1 MKAKK
6 VLLPNSTVIG
16 ILGGGQLGRM
26 IAFEAKKMGYDVIC
40 MDPTPNS
47 PCGQVADEQIVAEL
61 NDVRAAVE
69 LAKKADVVV
78 YEFENIDANLVE
90 EIENKYYLPQGSK
103 ILKVSQDRFNE
114 KQQLR
119 QRGFPVVPFYVV
131 ENAAE
136 LKSAVAGIGYP
147 CVLKTVRGGYD
158 GKGQY
163 VFTADE
169 HLKEVDDIFKQSNT
183 KFVLEKYLNLNSEIS
198 VIVARK
204 ENGEMVSY
212 PVVENIHRENI
223 LHMSIVP
230 ARVSEEIQFKAV
242 KIAKEIAD
250 EFKVVG
256 LLVVEFFVVDDHVI
270 VNELAPR
277 PHNSGHYTLDAC
289 YVSQF
294 EQLIRAVCNL
304 PFGSTDLLTPAVMVN
319 ILGKHL
325 TKLLDKIPTFKP
337 DVKVHLYGKRGKIT
351 ENRKMGHLTIMTAD
365 VAQTVADIEKSEI
378 WS

>member
-1 MKAKK
+1 VKAKR
-6 VLLPNSTVIG
+6 VILPNGSVIG

-47 PCGQVADEQIVAEL
+47 PCGQFADEQIVAEL
-61 NDVRAAVE
+61 NDTKAALE
-69 LAKKADVVV
+69 LAKKSDVVI
-78 YEFENIDANLVE
+78 YEFENINAGLVE
-90 EIENKYYLPQGSK
+90 EVEKEYYLPQGSK

-114 KQQLR
+114 KNQLK
-119 QRGFPVVPFYVV
+119 QSGFPVVPFHIV
-131 ENAAE
+131 NDAAE
-136 LKSAVAGIGYP
+136 LKSTVKSIGYP
-147 CVLKTVRGGYD
+147 CVLKTIRGGYD

-163 VFTADE
+163 V
-169 HLKEVDDIFKQSNT
+169 LKGGEDLEVVIDVFGQKDAE
-183 KFVLEKYLNLNSEIS
+183 FVLEKYLNLSGEVS
-198 VIVARK
+198 VIIARK
-204 ENGEMVSY
+204 ENGEIISY

-223 LHMSIVP
+223 LHMSMVP
-230 ARVSEEIQFKAV
+230 ARVPEEIKLKAV
-242 KIAKEIAD
+242 EIAKGIAD
-250 EFKVVG
+250 ELKVVG
-256 LLVVEFFVVDDHVI
+256 LLVVEFFIVGNEVI

-304 PFGSTDLLTPAVMVN
+304 PFGSTELLTPVVMVN

-325 TKLLDKIPTFKP
+325 KKLLDKIPTFKSN
-337 DVKVHLYGKRGKIT
+337 VKVHLYGKRGEFSEKRKI
-351 ENRKMGHLTIMTAD
+351 GHVTIVAD
-365 VAQTVADIEKSEI
+365 DITQTVDYVEKSGI

>member
-136 LKSAVAGIGYP
+136 LKSAVTGIGYP

>member
-1 MKAKK
+1 MKVKK
-6 VLLPNSTVIG
+6 VLLPNGTVIG

-61 NDVRAAVE
+61 NDIRAAIE

-103 ILKVSQDRFNE
+103 ILKVSQDRSNE

-163 VFTADE
+163 VFTGGE

-204 ENGEMVSY
+204 ENGEMLSY

-337 DVKVHLYGKRGKIT
+337 DVKVHLYGKRCKIA
-351 ENRKMGHLTIMTAD
+351 EKRKMGHLTIMTAD

>member
-1 MKAKK
+1 MKVKK

-136 LKSAVAGIGYP
+136 LKSAVTGIGYP

-204 ENGEMVSY
+204 ENDEMISY